1 MTQDAEMEKQR
12 AAVAG
17 QYDAHIAKDEAA
29 AMTPAQAAASLAV
42 TTPADTADTADTATA
57 TAATDGSVGITT
69 ARVQHSVLVRMA
81 KDAEFQRLVVEA
93 YQKLVS

>member
-42 TTPADTADTADTATA
+42 TTPADAADTADTAA
-57 TAATDGSVGITT
+57 AATDGSVGITT

-81 KDAEFQRLVVEA
+81 KDAEFRRLVVEA